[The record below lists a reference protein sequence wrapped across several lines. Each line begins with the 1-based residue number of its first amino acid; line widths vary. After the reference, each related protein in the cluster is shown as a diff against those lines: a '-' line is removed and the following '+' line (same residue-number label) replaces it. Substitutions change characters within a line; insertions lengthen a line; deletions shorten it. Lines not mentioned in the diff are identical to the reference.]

1 MTSKISE
8 KWPVLSGKY
17 EIGNKNAQIAI
28 ASIASRFDFPK
39 DLFSLCGEIRTE
51 NLGIE
56 RVIINTI
63 SNCNIRYIVVC
74 GKESKGHFAGQTLIA
89 IHENGIDDNGRII
102 GSKGAIP
109 FIENIPK
116 EAVERF
122 RRQVKKVINL
132 INETDVTKII
142 ETIKLIP
149 KEEPF
154 EEEPFVVKVIEEV
167 RKEVLHS
174 GDNVLITENL
184 ALDPI
189 NFIICDLNVQIP

>member
-1 MTSKISE
+1 MKLKIAE

-17 EIGNKNAQIAI
+17 EIGNKNSNVAI
-28 ASIASRFDFPK
+28 ATISSKFNFPK
-39 DLFSLCGEIRTE
+39 DAFAICGEIRTE

-74 GKESKGHFAGQTLIA
+74 GKESKGHFAGQSLIA
-89 IHENGIDDNGRII
+89 IYENGIDENGKII

-122 RRQVKKVINL
+122 RRQIKKIINL
-132 INETDVTKII
+132 INETNEIKIL
-142 ETIKLIP
+142 EAIKALP
-149 KEEPF
+149 KEEAF
-154 EEEPFVVKVIEEV
+154 EEEPFVVKIVNEIK
-167 RKEVLHS
+167 KEIQYNM
-174 GDNVLITENL
+174 DKIIIAENL
-184 ALDPI
+184 AFDPI
-189 NFIICDLNVQIP
+189 SFVISG

>member
-8 KWPVLSGKY
+8 RWPLISGKY
-17 EIGNKNAQIAI
+17 ELGDKNSNVAI
-28 ASIASRFDFPK
+28 VTISSKFSFPK
-39 DLFSLCGEIRTE
+39 EMFSLCGELRTE

-63 SNCNIRYIVVC
+63 ANCNIRYIVVC
-74 GKESKGHFAGQTLIA
+74 GKESKGHSAGQSLIA
-89 IHENGIDDNGRII
+89 IHENGIDEKGKII
-102 GSKGAIP
+102 DSKGAIP

-154 EEEPFVVKVIEEV
+154 EEEPFIAKIVEEE
-167 RKEVLHS
+167 RKETVYS
-174 GDNVLITENL
+174 GGNVLITNNL
-184 ALDPI
+184 SLDPI
-189 NFIICDLNVQIP
+189 NFLICDLSV